1 MTLHLSECPERA
13 VKCVIIVKQKDV
25 LQHVLIAASTH
36 TVLHEGEV
44 QLLRGVMHFQ
54 MRYLN
59 NNKKKRQKRNDM
71 NMYRLFVF
79 ISESQAKLDSRR
91 EKCVTF

>member
-1 MTLHLSECPERA
+1 MKLHLSECPERA
-13 VKCVIIVKQKDV
+13 VKGVIIVKQKDV

-36 TVLHEGEV
+36 TVLQEGEV

-59 NNKKKRQKRNDM
+59 NNNKKRQKSNDM
-71 NMYRLFVF
+71 HMYRLFVF